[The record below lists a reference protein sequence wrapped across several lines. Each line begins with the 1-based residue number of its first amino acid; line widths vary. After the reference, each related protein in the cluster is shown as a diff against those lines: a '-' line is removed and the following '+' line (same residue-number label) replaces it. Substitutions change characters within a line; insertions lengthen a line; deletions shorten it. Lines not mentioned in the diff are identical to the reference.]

1 MSQNYRFGFTQ
12 KHIDL
17 FNKIMNGTAVTF
29 ITHSPVAVVDR
40 NWSRLPT
47 DCGRPLTSD
56 EMDTYTDGAHKLR
69 TIAANMQNGCSEA
82 EACSKAGF

>member
-12 KHIDL
+12 KHVDL

-29 ITHSPVAVVDR
+29 ITHSPVAAVDR

-56 EMDTYTDGAHKLR
+56 EMATYTDGAHKLR
-69 TIAANMQNGCSEA
+69 TIAANMQNGCSET